1 MDKNIER
8 LVNLVA
14 TDHVD
19 VEEAV
24 NQLCRPSSVPLTQSF
39 KFNCKH
45 PMVDHHRLFNTP
57 VLMGV
62 VYCSVAMEASLSF
75 DAELQMLSIE
85 KVQFNKAV
93 DFSEQREVSLNITFN
108 QLNGADGWMG
118 FNISY
123 LDPFQKS
130 VLVCQGR
137 TSKSTGLGSDET
149 LNVSSLG
156 QYEWIDG
163 RTYYDHQ
170 KGYGQDMFSVE
181 SVCITKDESGRAR
194 GVIAKIKETEAIKSY
209 PDKYFVHPIFFDG
222 AYVASLFAAGLDRV
236 QNDPWVPI
244 FINKIDV
251 FGAISDVAYC
261 VVEPKSINDE
271 LIVTD
276 CQLFSDQGVLV
287 MKING
292 FNIKR
297 VPSASA
303 LGIQSSEEV
312 TANTDKNS
320 IEHKEI
326 SVLNQTSN
334 ASVGLPGSSSSEFIQ
349 LVAAEAAALIN
360 EHTNIR
366 IGVADYQRNF
376 MELGLESKA
385 LIDVTP
391 AFESKWGIELFP
403 TIFFEHQ
410 SLMSLTE
417 YLCLEFSETIK
428 PLLSGFIDKEVH
440 DNAYTPVESGT
451 STEFGSAVKGDP
463 VCETPVGNNVNNGLF
478 DFLNQLIKKE
488 ANLKHFDK
496 QQQFMALGIDSGA
509 LLKLAPKIEEKLGI
523 ELYPT
528 VFFEYDTLQKLA
540 DFLGQEYSADVDVV
554 FPRTTV
560 SNATPIEV
568 APLTT
573 ANSGNST
580 GDFPRVGNSSER
592 QTVSMSG
599 GNSIQQ
605 KVADLTQDIAVI
617 GMAARLP
624 DSENIKEFE
633 QQILLSKDFIKEIPD
648 ARWDVDHW
656 FSEQK
661 DESNKSY
668 SKWGSFVNDVDC
680 FDEAFFGMSPREA
693 KWTDPQL
700 RLLLEVVQETIDYA
714 GQDSLIRGSN
724 TGVFVGSCF
733 HEYWDEIVRRQ
744 IPLSDYQ
751 HVSSVMS
758 SLSGRISYHFDLQG
772 ASIPLDNACAS
783 SLTAMHLACKALQ
796 RGELESAIV
805 AGSNLLIS
813 PLHYVY
819 FSRINALSPTGHCHS
834 FDKDADGYVP
844 GEGVAALMLKPL
856 AQAEADGDPICAV
869 IKGSAINHVGKASN
883 PSSPRPE
890 SQVNLLCSAWDD
902 AGVDPSTIG
911 YIEAHGTGTK
921 LGDPIEINALKK
933 AFSRYTDREGFCTV
947 GSTKAHIG
955 HLEGAAGIV
964 GVIKTILSMQNKTF
978 PLMPTFKELN
988 PYIKLK
994 GSALRINR
1002 ETEPWELNGSGE
1014 PRRAGV
1020 SSFGMTGNNA
1030 HVVIEEYR
1038 PKESANNPANT
1049 QRRLFA
1055 LSARNAEEAATL
1067 AARYAEFIRGMTIE
1081 LPEQQTVIL
1090 ADISY
1095 TLLVKRVP
1103 MDYRCAFS
1111 ADSATELQ
1119 ECLDAVAN
1127 GLDVNSLASAG
1138 ITCSDS
1144 ENNTTLSVILE
1155 GETGEQ
1161 FVNSILR
1168 NQDLGKLAW
1177 LWCNKHPLDFSKLFE
1192 GSLVKTLPMPSYP
1205 FKKNRYW
1212 LPDFEEAGEHEVKE
1226 GHGTSSNRNKYK
1238 EGCYTQDWL
1247 VSSHQPG
1254 AIPSKQKGRWLVI
1267 GADQSHRSRF
1277 ELIQSIIP
1285 GAEFCLDPLSLSYD
1299 KLKGLSGIIDLQT
1312 LAVNP
1317 HVGMF
1322 DARFVFIKRLLSQ
1335 VSSRN
1340 LFWLNLTQS
1349 NIASTDYSNA
1359 RDVVLYQG
1367 LVRALGYESGNIQSR
1382 NIYIADESSDTDL
1395 IGLLSL
1401 ELLAAECY
1409 ADIRYRNGVRYVPVI
1424 RSEET
1429 ISNPILLGKED
1440 VVLVTGASGGLAGVL
1455 IRELVNN
1462 KGVRKLVLMSQSR
1475 ILSEE
1480 YSGLLTELAAKN
1492 VQIQRY
1498 SGRLHTAMEVR
1509 GFLEE
1514 ARSAFG
1520 GITAVFHCAGKI
1532 DIDNT
1537 QLAHKD
1543 IDCINGVLEPKV
1555 DGLLTL
1561 MSLTE
1566 QDPLKLFLCYSS
1578 VASVFPKLSKGI
1590 LDYSIAN
1597 YFMDRMMISRGGI
1610 YKSLSWQSWKD
1621 VGIGEATNPLYLSTG
1636 FATLTNQQGVQLIN
1650 RALKSSSSHIIPLL
1664 ARAESDFT
1672 SLLYKRVRLIAGQNS
1687 SCVSPAIAAPAIS
1700 MSALKADLVKMIA
1713 DKTGGDSRDVN
1724 AQTRIIDMGLDS
1736 IVIAD
1741 LIKELE
1747 SKWAVKADAELF
1759 INALTV
1765 ADIAAEIEPMV
1776 ALTSESVERG
1786 QVSSDIE
1793 RQVTAGLSET
1803 TKFLRGLLAEKL
1815 AIDISQV
1822 SIDGRFSDMGVDS
1835 IVVTELIKTLE
1846 SVYDSTIS
1854 PNVIIEEDSIGRLSQ
1869 YFVENG
1875 FQLKVIT
1882 ESTVIEDIETSL
1894 DKTTPYS
1901 DLACQDAPAKD
1912 DKQSARPAVASRDK
1926 IAVVGIA
1933 CKFPGAE
1940 DKVAFWKNLTD
1951 GVSSISEPP
1960 ASRWDID
1967 RFYSKEHSPGLT
1979 VSRWGGFVDGI
1990 EYFDPAYF
1998 GFSEDEAANVDPT
2011 IRLFLETAVGA
2022 FHDAGLSK
2030 KELDGTNVGVY
2041 VGARITNYGSRL
2053 RLPGKH
2059 SVLGLGQNFIAAH
2072 LAQMYNLT
2080 GPNMVI
2086 DTACSSSL
2094 VCMHQ
2099 ACQAIQLGEIGTALV
2114 GGVDV
2119 LVDEH
2124 NYLILSEG
2132 RALSLDGKCHTFD
2145 EKANGFVP
2153 GEGAGAVVLK
2163 NLDQALQDGDRIYGV
2178 IDGIAIN
2185 NDGRTMG
2192 ATTPNP
2198 EGQYKVIEAAY
2209 RNAEVAPSSVSYVEA
2224 HGTGTLIGDPI
2235 ELKAL
2240 NRLFSAEGDRDSNAA
2255 ANKGE
2260 RCAIGSVKTNIGHLL
2275 SAAGIASFIK
2285 TMLCIHNGRLVPT
2298 LNCDTPN
2305 PRFDF
2310 DHSPFYI
2317 NDKSVP
2323 WDAPNNLRRAGI
2335 SSFGFGGTNAHVLVS
2350 GLSDEY
2356 QYRYKPTKTPV
2367 EMPEFNKRYF
2377 WLDKVVNQA
2386 EAVKKSQ
2393 IELMTQKPESSVSR
2407 CSGDG
2412 LDMRLLELEEVL

>member
-1 MDKNIER
+1 MDKKIER

-14 TDHVD
+14 TEHVD

-24 NQLCRPSSVPLTQSF
+24 NQLCHSSAVPLTQSY

-45 PMVDHHRLFNTP
+45 PMIDHHRLFNTP

-62 VYCSVAMEASLSF
+62 VYCSVAMDASLSS
-75 DAELQMLSIE
+75 DAEFQALSIE

-93 DFSEQREVSLNITFN
+93 GFSDQADVSLNIAFN
-108 QLNGADGWMG
+108 QLDGVDGGMG
-118 FNISY
+118 FDIYYSDY
-123 LDPFQKS
+123 FEQQ
-130 VLVCQGR
+130 VIVCQGK
-137 TSKSTGLGSDET
+137 TSKESALEGAET
-149 LNVSSLG
+149 LNIGALG
-156 QYEWIDG
+156 QNEWIDG

-170 KGYGQDMFSVE
+170 KGYGPDMFSVD
-181 SVCITKDESGRAR
+181 SVCITKDQLGQTSR
-194 GVIAKIKETEAIKSY
+194 VIAKITETEAIKGY
-209 PDKYFVHPIFFDG
+209 PDHYIIHPVFFDG
-222 AYVASLFAAGLDRV
+222 VYVASLFAAGLDRI
-236 QNDPWVPI
+236 QDDPWVPI
-244 FINKIDV
+244 FINKIEA
-251 FGAISDVAYC
+251 FRAISDVAYC
-261 VVEPKSINDE
+261 VVEPRSVNGE

-276 CQLFSDQGVLV
+276 CQLYSEQGLLV
-287 MKING
+287 MRING

-303 LGIQSSEEV
+303 LGIKSSEEIIAEADRNALKESEV
-312 TANTDKNS
+312 TTSNQAN
-320 IEHKEI
+320 
-326 SVLNQTSN
+326 N
-334 ASVGLPGSSSSEFIQ
+334 ASVSHSASSSPEFVQ
-349 LVAAEAAALIN
+349 LVAAEAAELIN
-360 EHTNIR
+360 QHAHTR

-391 AFESKWGIELFP
+391 AFESKWGIELYP
-403 TIFFEHQ
+403 TVFFEHQ
-410 SLMSLTE
+410 SLMSLAE
-417 YLCLEFSETIK
+417 YLCSEFSETIK
-428 PLLSGFIDKEVH
+428 PQLSGLNENEVRDSIATLAENRASGGFYGGTAH
-440 DNAYTPVESGT
+440 VTPVDHG
-451 STEFGSAVKGDP
+451 
-463 VCETPVGNNVNNGLF
+463 VNSGLF
-478 DFLNQLIKKE
+478 EFINQLIKKE
-488 ANLKHFDK
+488 TNLKHLDE

-509 LLKLAPKIEEKLGI
+509 LLKLAPKIEEKLKI

-528 VFFEYDTLQKLA
+528 VFFEYDNVRKLA
-540 DFLGQEYSADVDVV
+540 DFLGQEHSAEVDRAFPRLTDSNTASMKVSTSANANLATYPDNSSTLTGNSPARPQAAGRGDCTQPADVH
-554 FPRTTV
+554 
-560 SNATPIEV
+560 S
-568 APLTT
+568 
-573 ANSGNST
+573 
-580 GDFPRVGNSSER
+580 
-592 QTVSMSG
+592 
-599 GNSIQQ
+599 
-605 KVADLTQDIAVI
+605 QDIAII

-624 DSENIKEFE
+624 DSDNIKEFE
-633 QQILLSKDFIKEIPD
+633 QQILASKDFIKEIPG
-648 ARWDVDHW
+648 ARWDVDYW

-661 DESNKSY
+661 DEPNKGY
-668 SKWGSFVNDVDC
+668 SKWGSFVNGVDC

-751 HVSSVMS
+751 HASSVMS

-796 RGELESAIV
+796 RGELKSAIV

-819 FSRINALSPTGHCHS
+819 FSRISALSPTGHCHS

-869 IKGSAINHVGKASN
+869 IKGSAINHVGKANN

-890 SQVNLLCSAWDD
+890 LQVDLLCSAWED
-902 AGVDPSTIG
+902 AGIDPNTIG

-933 AFSRYTDREGFCTV
+933 AFSRYTKREEFCTV

-964 GVIKTILSMQNKTF
+964 GVIKTILAMQNKTF
-978 PLMPTFKELN
+978 PLMPTYKELN

-994 GSALRINR
+994 GSALRINS
-1002 ETEPWELNGSGE
+1002 ESEPWELNNSNE
-1014 PRRAGV
+1014 RRRAGV

-1038 PKESANNPANT
+1038 SQEGADNRVNA
-1049 QRRLFA
+1049 QQLLFA
-1055 LSARNAEEAATL
+1055 LSARNADEAASL
-1067 AARYAEFIRGMTIE
+1067 AARYAGFIRGMTFDSADQE
-1081 LPEQQTVIL
+1081 AAVL

-1095 TLLVKRVP
+1095 TLLVKRVA

-1111 ADSATELQ
+1111 AGSSAEVL
-1119 ECLDAVAN
+1119 ECLDAIAN
-1127 GLDVNSLASAG
+1127 GPEADSLSMMGVECSNSES
-1138 ITCSDS
+1138 
-1144 ENNTTLSVILE
+1144 NTSFSLILR

-1161 FVNSILR
+1161 FVNSILC

-1177 LWCNKHPLDFSKLFE
+1177 LWCNNHPLEFSTLFE
-1192 GSLVKTLPMPSYP
+1192 DIQVKTMPMPSYP

-1212 LPDFEEAGEHEVKE
+1212 LPDFEEADKLAVKE
-1226 GHGTSSNRNKYK
+1226 GDRSSPAQSQHK
-1238 EGCYTQDWL
+1238 EGCFTQDWQLSSLQPGSL
-1247 VSSHQPG
+1247 VS
-1254 AIPSKQKGRWLVI
+1254 KYEGRWLVL
-1267 GADQSHRSRF
+1267 GVDSSSKYRL
-1277 ELIQSIIP
+1277 ELIRSVVP
-1285 GAEFCLDPLSLSYD
+1285 GAESCHDPLSLSD
-1299 KLKGLSGIIDLQT
+1299 DELKSIAGVIDLQT
-1312 LAVNP
+1312 LAVNSNEA
-1317 HVGMF
+1317 MF
-1322 DARFVFIKRLLSQ
+1322 EARFAFIRRLSQ
-1335 VSSRN
+1335 SANRSLR
-1340 LFWLNLTQS
+1340 WLNITQLNSAPRSFS
-1349 NIASTDYSNA
+1349 NS
-1359 RDVVLYQG
+1359 RDVLLCQG
-1367 LVRALGYESGNIQSR
+1367 LVRALGYEAGNIQSG
-1382 NIYIADESSDTDL
+1382 NIHIAGELSDTDL
-1395 IGLLSL
+1395 VGLLNL
-1401 ELLAAECY
+1401 ELSDTEGY
-1409 ADIRYRNGVRYVPVI
+1409 ADIRYHNGMRYVPVI
-1424 RSEET
+1424 RPDGVES
-1429 ISNPILLGKED
+1429 SPVLLGAED

-1455 IRELVNN
+1455 IRELVNS
-1462 KGVRKLVLMSQSR
+1462 KGVRKLVLMNQSR
-1475 ILSEE
+1475 NLSEE
-1480 YSGLLTELAAKN
+1480 YSGLLTELAAKG
-1492 VQIQRY
+1492 VKIQRY
-1498 SGRLHTAMEVR
+1498 SGRLHSALDVS
-1509 GFLEE
+1509 GFLERV
-1514 ARSAFG
+1514 RSELG

-1532 DIDNT
+1532 DITNS
-1537 QLAHKD
+1537 QLADKD
-1543 IDCINGVLEPKV
+1543 IDSINRVLEPKV

-1561 MSLTE
+1561 MRLTE

-1597 YFMDRMMISRGGI
+1597 YFMDQMMISRGGI
-1610 YKSLSWQSWKD
+1610 YRSLSWQSWKE

-1636 FATLTNQQGVQLIN
+1636 FATLTNQQGVQLVEL
-1650 RALKSSSSHIIPLL
+1650 ALKSTASHVIPLL
-1664 ARAESDFT
+1664 AKAETDFT
-1672 SLLYKRVRLIAGQNS
+1672 SLLCQPVRPSADQNPS
-1687 SCVSPAIAAPAIS
+1687 RSPQDITLPAIS
-1700 MSALKADLVKMIA
+1700 KSALASELIELVA
-1713 DKTGGDSRDVN
+1713 DKTGVDCRDMN
-1724 AQTRIIDMGLDS
+1724 AQTRIVDMGLDS

-1741 LIKELE
+1741 LIKEFE

-1759 INALTV
+1759 LNALTV
-1765 ADIAAEIEPMV
+1765 ADIAAEIKPMV
-1776 ALTSESVERG
+1776 AIPSESLEVG
-1786 QVSSDIE
+1786 QTQLDIDS
-1793 RQVTAGLSET
+1793 QVTTGLLET
-1803 TKFLRGLLAEKL
+1803 TEFLRALMAEKL
-1815 AIDISQV
+1815 SVDISQV
-1822 SIDGRFSDMGVDS
+1822 SIKSRFSDMGVDS
-1835 IVVTELIKTLE
+1835 IVVAELIKKLE
-1846 SVYDSTIS
+1846 STYLSTIS
-1854 PNVIIEEDSIGRLSQ
+1854 PNVIIEEDSIERLSQ
-1869 YFVENG
+1869 HLVKNG
-1875 FQLKVIT
+1875 YQLQGAAAKTASEEHKISPAQTKPFSHQANPTYRNVAADT
-1882 ESTVIEDIETSL
+1882 DTKSAHPSL
-1894 DKTTPYS
+1894 NH
-1901 DLACQDAPAKD
+1901 
-1912 DKQSARPAVASRDK
+1912 RDK
-1926 IAVVGIA
+1926 IAVVGIG
-1933 CKFPGAE
+1933 CQFPGAA
-1940 DKVAFWKNLTD
+1940 DKDSFWKNLTE

-1960 ASRWDID
+1960 ASRWDKA
-1967 RFYSKEHSPGLT
+1967 RLYSKEHSPGLT
-1979 VSRWGGFVDGI
+1979 VSRWGGFIDGI
-1990 EYFDPAYF
+1990 EYFDPDYF
-1998 GFSEDEAANVDPT
+1998 GFSEEEAANVDPA

-2022 FHDAGLSK
+2022 FHDAGLSRN
-2030 KELDGTNVGVY
+2030 ELNGANVGVY

-2053 RLPGKH
+2053 RVPGKH

-2072 LAQMYNLT
+2072 LAQLYNLT

-2094 VCMHQ
+2094 VSMHQ
-2099 ACQAIQLGEIGTALV
+2099 ACQAILLGEIDSALV

-2119 LVDEH
+2119 LVDEY

-2163 NLDQALQDGDRIYGV
+2163 NLDQALRDGDRIYGV

-2209 RNAEVAPSSVSYVEA
+2209 RKADVEPSTVSYVEA

-2240 NRLFSAEGDRDSNAA
+2240 NRLFSSEGEKSDEAVVSDRAH
-2255 ANKGE
+2255 
-2260 RCAIGSVKTNIGHLL
+2260 CAIGSVKTNIGHLL

-2285 TMLCIHNGRLVPT
+2285 TLLCIHHRRLVPT

-2310 DHSPFYI
+2310 DQSPFYI
-2317 NDKSVP
+2317 NDKSLP
-2323 WDAPNNLRRAGI
+2323 WDAPNNVRRAGI

-2356 QYRYKPTKTPV
+2356 LHRYQPIKVPV

-2377 WLDKVVNQA
+2377 WLDKVFNQV
-2386 EAVKKSQ
+2386 ES
-2393 IELMTQKPESSVSR
+2393 EHRTQLEMKTDKPEPVVSG
-2407 CSGDG
+2407 CSGASLNMD
-2412 LDMRLLELEEVL
+2412 LLVLEEVL